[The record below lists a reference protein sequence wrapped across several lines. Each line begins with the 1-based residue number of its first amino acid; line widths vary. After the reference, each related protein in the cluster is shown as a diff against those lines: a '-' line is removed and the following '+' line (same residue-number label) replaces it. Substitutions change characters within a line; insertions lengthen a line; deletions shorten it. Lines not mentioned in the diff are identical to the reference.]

1 MTAGRPVRRK
11 RALGPD
17 DTGVAAVEFALV
29 LPLLVVL
36 LFTIVMAGS
45 VYVDQLQIQSAARNS
60 ARIGSVLPA
69 SACAQAR
76 AELSTNSVGT
86 IDCQLLENCSTG
98 NVKVRLTAR
107 QVVSIPIV
115 GSKDVTLR
123 ATSSYVCP
131 SGASSTGVAP

>member
-1 MTAGRPVRRK
+1 M

-17 DTGVAAVEFALV
+17 DSGVAAVEFALV

-60 ARIGSVLPA
+60 ARIGSVSPS
-69 SACAQAR
+69 SACSQAR
-76 AELSTNSVGT
+76 TELSTNSVGAVE
-86 IDCQLLENCSTG
+86 CQLLENCSMG

-115 GSKDVTLR
+115 GSRNVTLQ

-131 SGASSTGVAP
+131 SGAMP

>member
-45 VYVDQLQIQSAARNS
+45 VYVDQLQIQSVARNS
-60 ARIGSVLPA
+60 ARIGSVMPD
-69 SACAQAR
+69 SACGQAR
-76 AELSTNSVGT
+76 AELSTNSVGVV
-86 IDCQLLENCSTG
+86 DCQLLETCTTG

-107 QVVSIPIV
+107 QTMSIPIV
-115 GSKDVTLR
+115 GSRDVTLR

-131 SGASSTGVAP
+131 SGAAGSGPTP